1 MLQMHRSRVERVW
14 PSGLVDARSLISS
27 VLFERII
34 VMRSAGNDSDPEIGD
49 QCLVATD
56 GRQHY
61 VLGVLPRTDVD
72 PDGNPT
78 TRNSTND
85 LVRSKDAVSI
95 VSSDDFGNSARI
107 TASRGY
113 GVVVDGGEFCVTHHD
128 PGRREIHYYS
138 ERCSTHTIPLMEKID
153 HDGVSATYL
162 SVHKTTVDAEGLV
175 RDLELKSDLSL
186 CLGSSFIK
194 EISNNDCKI
203 STRFNGV
210 ETTSD
215 STDASTG
222 NREESL
228 VGKRI
233 IKASSGIVIESDGV
247 TGDVLIKAGLPLG
260 LTIKITS
267 AGKIS
272 IGNGAVELLDL
283 IDQLLTAAST
293 TLVPTA
299 LGPQRPEPLATTATI
314 LKTLLQV
321 IKE

>member
-1 MLQMHRSRVERVW
+1 
-14 PSGLVDARSLISS
+14 LVDARSLISS
-27 VLFERII
+27 VLFERIL

-61 VLGVLPRTDVD
+61 VLGILPRTEVD

-78 TRNSTND
+78 TRNTTND
-85 LVRSKDAVSI
+85 LVRSKDAVSL

-128 PGRREIHYYS
+128 PGRREIHQYS
-138 ERCSTHTIPLMEKID
+138 ERASTFSIPLMEKMD
-153 HDGVSATYL
+153 HDGIFSTYIC
-162 SVHKTTVDAEGLV
+162 VHKTSVDPEGMV
-175 RDLELKSDLSL
+175 RDLELKTDLSI
-186 CLGSSFIK
+186 CVGSSFIK
-194 EISNNDCKI
+194 EVQGNTCKY

-215 STDASTG
+215 ITDALTG
-222 NREESL
+222 DREEAMT
-228 VGKRI
+228 GKRT

-247 TGDVLIKAGLPLG
+247 TGDVIIRGGVPLN

-272 IGNGAVELLDL
+272 IGNGTVDLLDI
-283 IDQLLTAAST
+283 IDQFLTAAST

-314 LKTLLQV
+314 LQTLLQV
-321 IKE
+321 IKA

>member
-1 MLQMHRSRVERVW
+1 MHRSRVERVW

-61 VLGVLPRTDVD
+61 VLGILPRTDVD

-113 GVVVDGGEFCVTHHD
+113 GVVIDGGEFCVTHHD
-128 PGRREIHYYS
+128 PGRREIHEYC
-138 ERCSTHTIPLMEKID
+138 ERSSKFSIPLMEKVD
-153 HDGVSATYL
+153 HDGISSTYIC
-162 SVHKTTVDAEGLV
+162 VHKTTVDPEGMV
-175 RDLELKSDLSL
+175 RDLELKSDLLL
-186 CLGSSFIK
+186 CIGASFIK
-194 EISNNDCKI
+194 EVSGNTCKQ

-210 ETTSD
+210 ETNSD
-215 STDASTG
+215 TMNAATG
-222 NREESL
+222 DREESM
-228 VGKRI
+228 VGKRT

-247 TGDVLIKAGLPLG
+247 TGEVIIRGGSPLN

-267 AGKIS
+267 SGKIS
-272 IGNGAVELLDL
+272 IGNDAVDLLDI
-283 IDQLLTAAST
+283 IDQFLTAAST
-293 TLVPTA
+293 TLVATA
-299 LGPQRPEPLATTATI
+299 LGPQRPEPLATTATV
-314 LKTLLQV
+314 LQTLLQV
-321 IKE
+321 IKA